1 METLRRRSD
10 FEQVF
15 ASGKFIGGRSLAVRV
30 LARGE
35 DVGPSRIGFAVGKRL
50 DKRAVVR
57 NRARRRL
64 REAIRRVEVRDGYDL
79 VVMARGPAL
88 KRSFAALQRDVRAL
102 FRRAGVLDEEAEA

>member
-15 ASGKFIGGRSLAVRV
+15 ESGKFTGGRALAVRV
-30 LARGE
+30 LAR
-35 DVGPSRIGFAVGKRL
+35 DQDDGPSRVGYAVGKRL

-79 VVMARGPAL
+79 VVMARQPAL
-88 KRSFAALQRDVRAL
+88 ARNFKALQRDVRAL
-102 FRRAGVLDEEAEA
+102 FRRAGLLEEEADA

>member
-15 ASGKFIGGRSLAVRV
+15 ESGKFMSGRALAVRV
-30 LARGE
+30 LAR
-35 DVGPSRIGFAVGKRL
+35 DQADGPSRIGYAVGKRL

-79 VVMARGPAL
+79 VVMARQPAL
-88 KRSFAALQRDVRAL
+88 TRDFAALQRDVQRL
-102 FRRAGVLDEEAEA
+102 FRRAGLLVEEADG